1 MALTLSRPESRAA
14 GPEARVR
21 FGAGRLTE
29 EHAVVF
35 ILNGTAGNSQ
45 ADEARAAI
53 LRIAG
58 EAGVPAQIHTTR
70 NGTDIG
76 DLVRLAV
83 GQGAN
88 LVVAGGGDGTVS
100 AVAGALVGSEAALGL
115 LPLGT
120 LNHFAKDLGI
130 PLDIDAAVRSVFS
143 GRIAAVDVGEVNGR
157 IFLNNSSLGL
167 YPRIVRYREADRAQG
182 HNKWVAFAHAILAAL
197 RRHSLF
203 HVRLLSDGGTALSRT
218 TAFVFVGNNEYEMS
232 GTRIGARK
240 TLDAG
245 RLWVC
250 LPRRG
255 GRLDLLRLALRA
267 LLGRIRD
274 KDLHVLSAREIVIE
288 TGMRQASVATDGE
301 VSAIAPP
308 LTYRIRPRSLS
319 VIVPAADGARPSA

>member
-1 MALTLSRPESRAA
+1 VALTLSRPESRAT
-14 GPEARVR
+14 GPDARVR
-21 FGAGRLTE
+21 FDAGQFAE
-29 EHAVVF
+29 GHAIVF
-35 ILNGTAGNSQ
+35 ILNGTSGNSQ

-58 EAGVPAQIHTTR
+58 EAGVPAQIHTTQ

-83 GQGAN
+83 GQGAR

-100 AVAGALVGSEAALGL
+100 AVAGALSGSETALGL

-130 PLDIDAAVRSVFS
+130 PLDIDAAVQNVFS
-143 GRIAAVDVGEVNGR
+143 GRITTVDVGEVNGR

-182 HNKWVAFAHAILAAL
+182 HNKWVAFARAILAAL

-203 HVRLLSDGGTALSRT
+203 HVRLLSDGGAALSRT
-218 TAFVFVGNNEYEMS
+218 TGFVFVGNNEYEMS
-232 GTRIGARK
+232 GTQIGARK
-240 TLDAG
+240 TLDGG

-301 VSAIAPP
+301 VSVMAPP